1 MVDQIVAQQPLI
13 RVLLVD
19 DEEIVRYGLNAI
31 LQADAGLV
39 VVGEAQD
46 GRGAIAQAKALQPD
60 IVLMDI
66 NMPVLDGIGATKEIY
81 QALPST
87 KVLML
92 TTHEDDEYLVNA
104 MQEGAAG
111 YLLKNTPPEDFS
123 RIIQSAYRGYLQIG
137 PSLGQ
142 KLCGQLLPLTS
153 KKTPAWP
160 MTINRA
166 GITPREKEVLALI
179 AEGASNRE
187 ISQILHIAE
196 KTVKNHVSSMLRRVG
211 CRDRTQLAIWANTV
225 EGATQNSA
233 NAEAS

>member
-142 KLCGQLLPLTS
+142 KLCGQLLSVAS